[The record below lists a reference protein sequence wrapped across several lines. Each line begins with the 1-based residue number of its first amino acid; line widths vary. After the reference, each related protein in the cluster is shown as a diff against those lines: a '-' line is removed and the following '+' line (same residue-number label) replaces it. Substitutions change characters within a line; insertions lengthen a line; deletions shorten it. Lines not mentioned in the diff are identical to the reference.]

1 MSLIQC
7 RFLGAGVARISNR
20 SLTHERS
27 ICSATQ
33 TLQHKSGP
41 AEAFADG
48 LMMEG
53 SSEFRADRLDL
64 LKGETTM
71 KQVQQVQV
79 VSIFTI
85 EIDGNPTLAF
95 EAKNMTE
102 ARGLCK
108 EQWLREDL
116 GALSSGGSTLCGV
129 GAKLAVR
136 RATEGESHV
145 YREAEQS
152 VPASDDLVL
161 AYLVELDGFDTQG

>member
-1 MSLIQC
+1 MRLIQC
-7 RFLGAGVARISNR
+7 RSLGPGAARISNR

-27 ICSATQ
+27 ICGATP
-33 TLQHKSGP
+33 TLQHKS
-41 AEAFADG
+41 AEALADRLVMG
-48 LMMEG
+48 GASAPSRSTG
-53 SSEFRADRLDL
+53 SSE
-64 LKGETTM
+64 GETTM
-71 KQVQQVQV
+71 NQVPQVQV

-102 ARGLCK
+102 ARGLRK
-108 EQWLREDL
+108 EQWLLEEL
-116 GALSSGGSTLCGV
+116 GALSSGGSALCGL

-145 YREAEQS
+145 YREAERS

-161 AYLVELDGFDTQG
+161 AYLVELDGFDPQG